1 MDVSKGRAG
10 FGSET
15 TGRLISETG
24 AEGWACKSS
33 TWQHNCLGGGA
44 GTDLSDAPR
53 VWGEGCRG
61 NGRHVEMLSLK
72 MVEGQGIV
80 SCSLTPCSCCSLLS
94 C

>member
-53 VWGEGCRG
+53 VWGEGCCG
-61 NGRHVEMLSLK
+61 NGRHVESENSREENKTLIFTYTRL
-72 MVEGQGIV
+72 V
-80 SCSLTPCSCCSLLS
+80 
-94 C
+94 